1 MTAQTWGLPDLA
13 PDSRLHAVL
22 DASFS
27 PAAAPD
33 ADPVRWDAAFL
44 GLDRSRLFRGLSD
57 AQRGAALAAA
67 SDDLLAEA
75 WRVEQAGLLFTARM
89 MSAAPTHHERLLY
102 ATFAGDEARHLA
114 ALTPWLRA
122 PAPAPTP
129 FHALLGEVIEAASRP
144 VLVLI
149 VQVVLEGWGLRHY
162 RDLARGARHPA
173 LAAAFTGI
181 LDDEA
186 RHHGAGALLVVERPP
201 TPADVEEALP
211 FLQRLLDMVRAG
223 PVGLVAAVEA
233 AVGPLAGSDRADL
246 LADLDATAHAA
257 ARLDLLRALLRP
269 APTLVARLEESG
281 HLRPPGAPT

>member
-1 MTAQTWGLPDLA
+1 
-13 PDSRLHAVL
+13 
-22 DASFS
+22 
-27 PAAAPD
+27 
-33 ADPVRWDAAFL
+33 
-44 GLDRSRLFRGLSD
+44 
-57 AQRGAALAAA
+57 
-67 SDDLLAEA
+67 
-75 WRVEQAGLLFTARM
+75 
-89 MSAAPTHHERLLY
+89 
-102 ATFAGDEARHLA
+102 
-114 ALTPWLRA
+114 
-122 PAPAPTP
+122 
-129 FHALLGEVIEAASRP
+129 
-144 VLVLI
+144 VLI